1 MTKTELIALVSEK
14 SELTKKDAD
23 KAVTAVIEAITE
35 ALEKGDKV
43 SFSGFGTFEVK
54 ERKERQGHNPRTGET
69 MTIARSKAPVFK
81 AGSALKAVVN
91 K

>member
-1 MTKTELIALVSEK
+1 MIPVLRTQRRNVVN
-14 SELTKKDAD
+14 TKKR
-23 KAVTAVIEAITE
+23 KRRKMEKQRK
-35 ALEKGDKV
+35 EKG
-43 SFSGFGTFEVK
+43 EVK
-54 ERKERQGHNPRTGET
+54 ERKERPGHNPRTGET

>member
-1 MTKTELIALVSEK
+1 MTKTELIAQVSEK